1 MFITALLFAGLG
13 AQAAGTPTKDRLIT
27 ALIQVESGGNDHA
40 IGDRGKKE
48 MAYGC
53 LQIRKPCIDDVN
65 KKFGTKYEAKDCL
78 GNRALSVWVCEN
90 YINIYATQNRLGRA
104 PTNEDRAR
112 IWNGGPSGWKAKCT
126 NGYWTKVQK
135 QLSKQ

>member
-1 MFITALLFAGLG
+1 MFLLAGFG
-13 AQAAGTPTKDRLIT
+13 AQAAGAPTKDRLVT
-27 ALIQVESGGNDHA
+27 ALIQVESHGNDYA
-40 IGDRGKKE
+40 IGDRKKKE

-65 KKFGTKYEAKDCL
+65 KHFNTNYQAKDCL
-78 GNRALSVWVCEN
+78 GNRALSVWVCES
-90 YINIYATQNRLGRA
+90 YISIYATQNRLGRA

-126 NGYWTKVQK
+126 NGYWAKVQK
-135 QLSKQ
+135 QLGK